1 VEGEALFRDYEEM
14 KARNKWKKH
23 YFFGKK
29 NSKKPFCLEKSINF
43 APENL
48 ACL

>member
-1 VEGEALFRDYEEM
+1 VQNNE
-14 KARNKWKKH
+14 WKKY

-29 NSKKPFCLEKSINF
+29 NSKQPFCLEKSINF

-48 ACL
+48 AWL